1 MGHSGAPQ
9 PLAWR
14 ILCHVLPCLKIGKYA
29 GCALTSSYQFGG
41 QRTFEKG
48 SDRFSEHAVISG
60 DGVGSIHYNGPLDLI
75 WTAGAQG
82 VLCVADEAW
91 LSE

>member
-9 PLAWR
+9 PLG
-14 ILCHVLPCLKIGKYA
+14 VENTLPCFARLKIGKYA

-48 SDRFSEHAVISG
+48 ADRFSEHAVISG